1 MFYWTGLSHCS
12 LLQENTWFFSFQKR
26 QMGWSWKVLL
36 NIKNLKLRY
45 LNSKRHSVL
54 QLKGIRWGKDPWLS
68 NILPISRIP
77 RLPRL
82 PLVLWGVPDLSP
94 RLPLS
99 KPYFLIDPPKLW
111 HSWYSLINDQ
121 FSILRKNLFLHFEEE
136 EETNFS
142 KGIFLALISFC
153 PNCCWTTN
161 KTLSNSRCLQ
171 LFHVFPHLP
180 LIDTLLSTQLTSQS
194 NDKISSR
201 AEANGANW
209 GSLESR
215 RWGPPTPKAPASD
228 DQQNENGK
236 KNNKTKNLKF

>member
-12 LLQENTWFFSFQKR
+12 LLQENTRFFFFQKR
-26 QMGWSWKVLL
+26 QMGWSWKALL
-36 NIKNLKLRY
+36 NIKNLNLIS

-54 QLKGIRWGKDPWLS
+54 QLKGIRWGEDPWLK
-68 NILPISRIP
+68 NCFPISP
-77 RLPRL
+77 LLLPRL
-82 PLVLWGVPDLSP
+82 PLILWGVPDLSP

-161 KTLSNSRCLQ
+161 KTLSNSRCVAVPCVPSSPFDWYPSL
-171 LFHVFPHLP
+171 HTV
-180 LIDTLLSTQLTSQS
+180 
-194 NDKISSR
+194 DKSIKWQGFEPGRS
-201 AEANGANW
+201 
-209 GSLESR
+209 
-215 RWGPPTPKAPASD
+215 
-228 DQQNENGK
+228 
-236 KNNKTKNLKF
+236 